1 MSLYTK
7 YSLTV
12 LFILIASVCANANS
26 INDKSANRTTATN
39 VVQGTAEQDGKKVTG
54 KVVDEEGLAL
64 PGVTITVHGATKGVI
79 TDIDGNYEITGIKA
93 TDKLVFSFIGMESE
107 IVDVDNKTKL
117 NVTLKPKTEE
127 LEDVTVVAFA
137 KQKKESVLA
146 SISTVDVGEL
156 KVPSSNLTTA
166 MAGRIAGVISYQ
178 RSGEPGQDN
187 AEFFVRG
194 VTTFGY
200 KKDPLI
206 LIDGVELTTTDLARL
221 QTDDIAS
228 FSIMKDATA
237 TALYGARGANGVI
250 LVTTKEGKE
259 GKAKVSVRFEN
270 SWSAPTQDVELA
282 DPITY
287 MKLHNESVVTRSPFA
302 FQPYTASKIENT
314 IAGNDPVM
322 YPMVNWQNMLFKDH
336 TVNKRLNFNVNGGGK
351 VARYYFGASV
361 SQDNGILKVPSE
373 SNFNNNI
380 DFKKYLL
387 RSNINVNLTKSTE
400 AIIRFQAG
408 IDDYQGPLSG
418 GADIYKMV
426 MKTNPVLFPAYYR
439 PDEMNLYKDR
449 IFFGNYSEGEG
460 DNLYLNPYAE
470 LVKGYKE
477 ISTSRLLSQ
486 FEVKQDLSG
495 ILNGLGAR
503 LMFNMNRSSSF
514 TIKRSYEPFYYTIE
528 SYDKGTKEY
537 TLLPLNKDE
546 GRDYLG
552 YSEDDK
558 TITNV
563 FYGEAAIN
571 YNADFNEI
579 HGVSGLLVGT
589 IREETI
595 ANPGSLEKSLPYRN
609 LGISGR
615 FTYNYDSRY
624 FAEFNFGYNGSE
636 RFSEDSRF
644 GFFPSVGAGYIISN
658 EGWWRSSKINKLKL
672 KATHGIVGNDAIG
685 SADDRFYYLSNV
697 NLDASGSTFGTE
709 LDYSRKGVEINRY
722 ENKDV
727 SWEIAH
733 KTNVGFELGIWDA
746 IELQAEYFHEYREN
760 ILMERANI
768 PAILGLEA
776 DVKANI
782 GEAIGQ
788 GIDVSCDFNKS
799 FNSGL
804 WLSGRANF
812 TYADSEYKAVEEPD
826 YSETPWKSK
835 IGQNLSQQYGYIA
848 ERLFFDDEDIDDSP
862 VQTFGEYMPGDIKY
876 VDVNRDGY
884 ITSLDKVPIG
894 HPTSP
899 KIVYGGGISAG
910 WKNFDISFFIQGSAQ
925 SSFWIDVKSTSPFI
939 NLNEEDDGVPDGLT
953 VNQALLKAYADD
965 HWSEN
970 NRNPY
975 ALWPRLSY
983 KRNQNNEQKS
993 TWFMHD
999 GAFVRLKNVEIGY
1012 SLPTPILKK
1021 IKFNKLRV
1029 YCSGSN
1035 LHTWSN
1041 FKLWDPENAG
1051 NGLGYPNQRVI
1062 NLGIQIGL

>member
-1 MSLYTK
+1 MEWKSWLYAKCSLIIMFVVFM
-7 YSLTV
+7 TV
-12 LFILIASVCANANS
+12 GANAKT
-26 INDKSANRTTATN
+26 DMHRTN
-39 VVQGTAEQDGKKVTG
+39 FIAEDVSEDMMLQDGKKVTG
-54 KVVDEEGLAL
+54 KVIDEEGLAL

-79 TDIDGNYEITGIKA
+79 TDIDGKYEITGIKA
-93 TDKLVFSFIGMESE
+93 SDKLVFSFIGMESQ
-107 IVDVDNKTKL
+107 IIDVDNKTKL

-127 LEDVTVVAFA
+127 LDDVTVVAFS

-146 SISTVDVGEL
+146 SISTVDVSEL

-187 AEFFVRG
+187 AEFFIRG

-259 GKAKVSVRFEN
+259 GKARVSVRFEN
-270 SWSAPTQDVELA
+270 SWSTPTQDVELA

-302 FQPYTASKIENT
+302 FQPYTTDKVENT
-314 IAGNDPVM
+314 IAGNHPVL
-322 YPMVNWQNMLFKDH
+322 YPNVDWQGMLFKDH
-336 TVNKRLNFNVNGGGK
+336 TVNKRFNFNVSGGGK
-351 VARYYFGASV
+351 IARYYLGASV

-387 RSNINVNLTKSTE
+387 RSNINVNLTKTTE

-408 IDDYQGPLSG
+408 IDDYKGPLEG
-418 GADIYKMV
+418 GAEVYKMV
-426 MKTNPVLFPAYYR
+426 MRTNPVLFPAFYE
-439 PDEMNLYKDR
+439 PDEANKYKDR
-449 IFFGNYSEGEG
+449 IFFGNYSEEEG
-460 DNLYLNPYAE
+460 SDLYINPYAE
-470 LVKGYKE
+470 LVKGYKDK
-477 ISTSRLLSQ
+477 STARLLSQ
-486 FEVKQDLSG
+486 FEIKQDLSA
-495 ILNGLGAR
+495 ILDGLSAR
-503 LMFNMNRSSSF
+503 AMFNMNRTSSF
-514 TIKRSYEPFYYTIE
+514 TIKRSYEPFFYSID
-528 SYDKGTKEY
+528 SYDKKTGKY
-537 TLLPLNKDE
+537 TLLPLNKDS
-546 GRDYLG
+546 GRDYLD
-552 YSEDDK
+552 YSEDAK
-558 TITNV
+558 SIKNV
-563 FYGEAAIN
+563 FYGEAAVN
-571 YNADFNEI
+571 YSATYDEK

-589 IREETI
+589 IREET
-595 ANPGSLEKSLPYRN
+595 NDSPDNLEKSLPYRN
-609 LGISGR
+609 LGVSGR

-644 GFFPSVGAGYIISN
+644 GFFPSFGAGYIISN
-658 EGWWRSSKINKLKL
+658 EGWWRSNKINKLKL
-672 KATHGIVGNDAIG
+672 KGTYGIVGNDAIG

-697 NLDASGSTFGTE
+697 KLDADGFTYGTE
-709 LDYSRKGVEINRY
+709 LNYERKGVEIKRY

-746 IELQAEYFHEYREN
+746 LEIQAEYFHEYREN
-760 ILMERANI
+760 ILMNRANV

-788 GIDVSCDFNKS
+788 GVDISCDFNKS
-799 FNSGL
+799 FNNGL

-812 TYADSEYKAVEEPD
+812 TYADSEYKVVEEPD
-826 YSETPWKSK
+826 YSKTPWKSK
-835 IGQNLSQQYGYIA
+835 VGQNLSQQFGYIA
-848 ERLFFDDEDIDDSP
+848 ERLFFDEEDIEDSP
-862 VQTFGEYMPGDIKY
+862 IQTFGEYMPGDIKY
-876 VDVNRDGY
+876 MDVNKDGY
-884 ITSLDKVPIG
+884 VTSLDKVPIG
-894 HPTSP
+894 HPTDP
-899 KIVYGGGISAG
+899 KIVYGGGLSAG
-910 WKNFDISFFIQGSAQ
+910 WKNFDISFFLQGSAL
-925 SSFWIDVKSTSPFI
+925 SSFWIDVEKTSPFI
-939 NLNEEDDGVPDGLT
+939 DNDAKDDVI

-983 KRNQNNEQKS
+983 KYNDNNGQRS

-999 GAFVRLKNVEIGY
+999 GAFLRLKNVEIGY
-1012 SLPTPILKK
+1012 NLPRTVLRKYK
-1021 IKFNKLRV
+1021 LQKLRV

-1041 FKLWDPENAG
+1041 FKLWDPENAS